1 MKCLWVVCA
10 LAASAFA
17 FQPEAQERA
26 ARDAES
32 VARDAERAGRDAER
46 AMERADRA
54 YERAARLL
62 DRREWEQAAKAFT
75 EVPRTSPR
83 ADGALYWAAY
93 AQNKLGRRAEALG
106 RLSELEKSFPNSRWV
121 NDAKALAI
129 EIRQAQG
136 QPVKPESEDDEELK
150 LMALNGLMRADPER
164 AVPMIERV
172 LAGAA
177 SPQLKER
184 ALFVLIQGG
193 SPKAREIVLNAARGR
208 IGNPD
213 LQLKAIS
220 YLAVFRTK
228 ESLAALSDIA
238 KTEKNPD
245 VQTKAIEMLGIMGP
259 DAASE
264 LKAIYAAN
272 PDKRAKRAALRG
284 LFVQRNAAA
293 IVEIARKEKDP
304 ELKREA
310 VEQLSVMKS
319 KEATDYMMEIL
330 K

>member
-1 MKCLWVVCA
+1 MRCVLMIYV
-10 LAASAFA
+10 LAISAFA
-17 FQPEAQERA
+17 FEPDAQERA
-26 ARDAES
+26 RE
-32 VARDAERAGRDAER
+32 AERAAER
-46 AMERADRA
+46 AARSAERAEQSADRA
-54 YERAARLL
+54 YERAARAL
-62 DRREWEQAAKAFT
+62 DKRQWDEAAKAFG

-93 AQNKLGRRAEALG
+93 AENKVGRRAEALG

-136 QPVKPESEDDEELK
+136 QPAKPESEDDEELK

-164 AVPMIERV
+164 AVPMLERV
-172 LAGAA
+172 LAGTH

-184 ALFVLIQGG
+184 AMFVLIQSG
-193 SPKAREIVLNAARGR
+193 SPKAREIVLNTARGKV
-208 IGNPD
+208 GNPD
-213 LQLKAIS
+213 LQLKAIQ
-220 YLAVFRTK
+220 YLGVFRTK
-228 ESLAALSDIA
+228 DSMAALSDIA
-238 KTEKNPD
+238 KTEKNPEM
-245 VQTKAIEMLGIMGP
+245 QAKAIEMLGIMGP
-259 DAASE
+259 EAAPE

-284 LFVQRNAAA
+284 LFIQHNAAA
-293 IVEIARKEKDP
+293 IVEIARKETDP

-310 VEQLSVMKS
+310 VQQLSVMKS
-319 KEATDYMMEIL
+319 KEASDYMMEIL

>member
-1 MKCLWVVCA
+1 MKCLLVMCA
-10 LAASAFA
+10 FAVSAFA
-17 FQPEAQERA
+17 FEPDAQEHAAREAERSARGAERA
-26 ARDAES
+26 AQT
-32 VARDAERAGRDAER
+32 AERAEQS
-46 AMERADRA
+46 ADRA
-54 YERAARLL
+54 YERAARAL
-62 DRREWEQAAKAFT
+62 DKRQWDAAAKAFGQ
-75 EVPRTSPR
+75 VPRTSPR

-93 AQNKLGRRAEALG
+93 AENKLGRRAEALG

-150 LMALNGLMRADPER
+150 LMALNGVMRADPER
-164 AVPMIERV
+164 AVPMLERV
-172 LAGAA
+172 LTGTA

-184 ALFVLIQGG
+184 AMFVLIQSG
-193 SPKAREIVLNAARGR
+193 SPKARQIVADAARGK

-213 LQLKAIS
+213 LQLKAIQ
-220 YLAVFRTK
+220 YLGVFRTK
-228 ESLAALSDIA
+228 DSLASLADIA
-238 KTEKNPD
+238 KTEKNPEM
-245 VQTKAIEMLGIMGP
+245 QAKAIEMLGIMGP
-259 DAASE
+259 DAAPE
-264 LKAIYAAN
+264 LKAIYMAN

-284 LFVQRNAAA
+284 LFIQNNAAA
-293 IVEIARKEKDP
+293 IIEIARKETDP

-310 VEQLSVMKS
+310 VQQLSVMKS